1 MESNQT
7 WELMK
12 KSTDVN
18 QIAAVYR
25 ENPENAYRVCSMGII
40 YRDPEDSYYDDA
52 EFAIVK
58 GNTVFGNLMDDVR
71 FYGELA
77 LVREGIEKIH
87 EALIKC
93 IYELIPQNIDIN
105 LLKIKHVISKSNK
118 VVDENMGKSFLLAL
132 IDEYKDGN
140 ITKEDLYAI
149 MEHFISS
156 SKLNVLDDE
165 FADIINHQLPD
176 ACSYYID
183 EPGSKEEKELGFWKE
198 LKDIEYKLRYGH
210 SFWTQPDDDMHFKIK
225 EDPIEYSDEYLKIEL
240 ELERLIRDEIGD
252 GGYFGFCH
260 EYWCTKKKILK
271 NRFGIEWNSPVDL
284 NPMLMFD

>member
-1 MESNQT
+1 MR
-7 WELMK
+7 
-12 KSTDVN
+12 
-18 QIAAVYR
+18 I
-25 ENPENAYRVCSMGII
+25 
-40 YRDPEDSYYDDA
+40 
-52 EFAIVK
+52 
-58 GNTVFGNLMDDVR
+58 
-71 FYGELA
+71 
-77 LVREGIEKIH
+77 
-87 EALIKC
+87 
-93 IYELIPQNIDIN
+93 
-105 LLKIKHVISKSNK
+105 
-118 VVDENMGKSFLLAL
+118 KSFLLAL

-225 EDPIEYSDEYLKIEL
+225 EDSIEYSDEYLKIEL
-240 ELERLIRDEIGD
+240 ERLIRNEIGD
-252 GGYFGFCH
+252 GGYWGFCH
-260 EYWCTKKKILK
+260 EYWRTKKKILK

-284 NPMLMFD
+284 NPMIMYD

>member
-1 MESNQT
+1 MYCCVIFGESKDNHTKNYLYKCKQN
-7 WELMK
+7 LKPGDIVKVFAK
-12 KSTDVN
+12 KS
-18 QIAAVYR
+18 I
-25 ENPENAYRVCSMGII
+25 
-40 YRDPEDSYYDDA
+40 
-52 EFAIVK
+52 
-58 GNTVFGNLMDDVR
+58 
-71 FYGELA
+71 
-77 LVREGIEKIH
+77 KI
-87 EALIKC
+87 ALIKC
-93 IYELIPQNIDIN
+93 IYELIPQNIN
-105 LLKIKHVISKSNK
+105 LNLSKIKHVISKSNK
-118 VVDENMGKSFLLAL
+118 VVDENMGKSCLLAL

-165 FADIINHQLPD
+165 FAVIINHQLPD

-198 LKDIEYKLRYGH
+198 LKDIEYKLRYGY
-210 SFWTQPDDDMHFKIK
+210 SFWSQPNDNMPFEIK